1 MKSKNMILVGT
12 GAIVGFISCGVL
24 TIKKILENDRTR
36 DALRQIIVD
45 KVEQILFGDT
55 PRPKNSPK
63 VSYRSYY
70 DFKNSR
76 SKTPDGYS
84 NIHFPSRV
92 DAENVLDEMKDIV
105 DRYGFATIAD
115 FYELSG
121 NYNFI
126 YNSSK
131 YGWVDVSRCK
141 IVRIKDGFKI
151 DLPDPLPIN

>member
-1 MKSKNMILVGT
+1 MKGKNIILVGT

-24 TIKKILENDRTR
+24 TTKKILENDRTR
-36 DALRQIIVD
+36 DALRQIIAD

-55 PRPKNSPK
+55 PQPKNCSG
-63 VSYRSYY
+63 VNYRSYY

-76 SKTPDGYS
+76 PKTPDGYS
-84 NIHFPSRV
+84 HIHFPSRV
-92 DAENVLDEMKDIV
+92 DAENALDEMKDIINQ
-105 DRYGFATIAD
+105 YGVVTIAD

-121 NYNFI
+121 NHNFV

-131 YGWVDVSRCK
+131 YGWVNVDRCK

-151 DLPDPLPIN
+151 DLPDPLPLN